1 MRPILLKLA
10 RAGKAIHV
18 LCASLGVLLFSL
30 SLFSQGN
37 LGRILGT
44 VTDQTGGVV
53 SGATVTIID
62 KDRGVARTLTTDD
75 AGEYNAPS
83 LIPGTYIVRA
93 EAKGFKRLERQNVVL
108 EVGKEIR
115 VDLTVQPGEQIQTVT
130 VTEAIPLVETT
141 NATLGGTLNNADIS
155 DIPLNGRN
163 YQNLLSLRPGVMIQP
178 GGSPWTQSSNNT
190 RPDETVW
197 MVDGV
202 FNANFADRRPIV
214 NTPSPFT
221 DGATILPVDAIQEFN
236 LEEDPKA
243 EYGFSPGAVVNVGIK
258 SGTNT
263 LHGSAY
269 AFGRDGS
276 WDARN
281 VFNSAPAPELP
292 TNLKQ
297 FGGVLGGPIKK
308 DKLFFFGGYEGLRSF
323 VGNALGT
330 QVPATGPGLG
340 PGSSMLDAIAALQ
353 KAKVARSTVSE
364 QLLGCTGD
372 SPSNVTGAVIPVA
385 CTGGL
390 IQGAAANTTTYN
402 SGFPNTNQSDNGVG
416 KIDYRINDK
425 HTIHG
430 TVVIGRY
437 FGLGEDHPIVSALWR
452 NPDPLKSYT
461 VTGDWIWTASS
472 SLVNEVRFGFNRFD
486 FALLQQ
492 DNNLFANGKDYPL
505 NTGITSTGGFP
516 NVEIGSNFAPLGGWR
531 GRPIDFENP
540 SYDFQDNLS
549 YLKGKHSFKFG
560 GEFTHILVDFNLHD
574 TRGRIQ
580 FRGKQVPG
588 LADCFGGTASCPL
601 EDFFAGKPQ
610 RAFQLIGTTPRHIN
624 WMNYAGFVQD
634 DWRIKQR
641 LMLNLGLRYSYVSPL
656 KEAND
661 FFGTFDPTQGLVQQG
676 QSSVGGTVV
685 KPDYKDF
692 SPRLGFA
699 WDVTG
704 KGTTTIRG
712 GASLIYSMFS
722 TAQFMQSG
730 QQNFGGGG
738 GLHVIPTGACRTAVT
753 IGTPCPQTFGGTIVL
768 GNATIPKGNLNW
780 DPTVNANPGLNGGV
794 VFPTGATLACGGGAP
809 PCNIITVDP
818 NLKTPYVVNW
828 DLGVQHAFTNNLSL
842 EVGYVATHG
851 ARLTNFID
859 INQANPVT
867 GALPFATRL
876 DASGAP
882 MSYLGFIN
890 RTVNDGRSNYNSLQT
905 TLTKRIS
912 HGLNF
917 TAGYTYGHGLDNG
930 SLSRFGNLPQDS
942 LNPGAEYGSSD
953 YDVRHRFTLTA
964 GYEIPGK
971 NGFAQLLKGW
981 KLNAAMN
988 IESGQPW
995 LVDDTNNNFI
1005 GTNESTD
1012 RWDFFG
1018 NPNDFKSGSS
1028 SLPYCTGPG
1037 GTGSSTG
1044 CTITSGISGQ
1054 LSCAP
1059 GSDVQGLGC
1068 TTVSSSLASAS
1079 SMWSQCTAHANPAAI
1094 ADGNLASGG
1103 CFVVGNSV
1111 MTPPAQNTF
1120 GNMGRNI
1127 FRDSGFKNVDLSV
1140 FKEFKFT
1147 ERYAAEFRWEL
1158 FNVFNHP
1165 NIANPYGAA
1174 NGWGGGQDPSAPG
1187 SFGCGCAT
1195 PDVAA
1200 GNPLVGS
1207 GSARVMQLGLKL
1219 TF

>member
-1 MRPILLKLA
+1 MRHVSLELA
-10 RAGKAIHV
+10 RTRKAIPM
-18 LCASLGVLLFSL
+18 LSATLGVLLFSL
-30 SLFSQGN
+30 PLFSQGN

-62 KDRGVARTLTTDD
+62 KDRGVARTLTSDD

-115 VDLTVQPGEQIQTVT
+115 VDLTVQPGEQVQTVT

-214 NTPSPFT
+214 NSPSPFT
-221 DGATILPVDAIQEFN
+221 DGATILPIDSIQEFN

-258 SGTNT
+258 SGTNN

-281 VFNSAPAPELP
+281 VFNAAPAPALP
-292 TNLKQ
+292 TELKQ
-297 FGGVLGGPIKK
+297 FGAVVGGPIKK

-330 QVPATGPGLG
+330 NIPELAGQSAPDPAN
-340 PGSSMLDAIAALQ
+340 SMVDAVAALQ
-353 KAKVARSTVSE
+353 RAKIARSPVSE
-364 QLLGCTGD
+364 QIFGCTGD
-372 SPSNVTGAVIPVA
+372 TPSNISGAVIPVT

-390 IQGAAANTTTYN
+390 VQGASPNTTTYN
-402 SGFPNTNQSDNGVG
+402 SGFRNTNQSDNGVG

-425 HTIHG
+425 HMIHG

-437 FGLGEDHPIVSALWR
+437 FGLGEDHPIVASYWE
-452 NPDPLKSYT
+452 NPDPLKSTT

-472 SLVNEVRFGFNRFD
+472 SLVNEARFGYNLFE
-486 FALLQQ
+486 FALLQS
-492 DNNLFANGKDYPL
+492 DANKFANGKDYPL
-505 NTGITSTGGFP
+505 NTGITTTGGFP
-516 NVEIGSNFAPLGGWR
+516 NVEITGFAPLGGWR

-540 SYDFQDNLS
+540 NYDFQDNIS

-560 GEFTHILVDFNLHD
+560 GEFTHIHVDFNGHD

-580 FRGKQVPG
+580 FRGGQVPV
-588 LADCFGGTASCPL
+588 LTDCGGKSCPL
-601 EDFFAGKPQ
+601 EDYFAGVPQ
-610 RAFQLIGTTPRHIN
+610 RAFQLVGTTPRTIN
-624 WMNYAGFVQD
+624 WTSTAGFVQD

-641 LMLNLGLRYSYVSPL
+641 VMLNLGLRYSYVSPL
-656 KEAND
+656 KEANNL
-661 FFGTFDPTQGLVQQG
+661 FGTFDPTLGMVQQG
-676 QSSVGGTVV
+676 QASVGSTVL
-685 KPDYKDF
+685 KPDYRDF

-712 GASLIYSMFS
+712 GAGVLYSMFS

-738 GLHVIPTGACRTAVT
+738 GLHVIPTGACTVAVSV
-753 IGTPCPQTFGGTIVL
+753 GTPCPKTFGGTIVL
-768 GNATIPKGNLNW
+768 GNATIPRANLNW
-780 DPTVNANPGLNGGV
+780 DPAIGGSLNGGV

-809 PCNIITVDP
+809 ACNIITVDP

-828 DLGVQHAFTNNLSL
+828 DLGIQHAFGNNLSL

-851 ARLTNFID
+851 ARLTNFVD
-859 INQANPVT
+859 INQIDRAT
-867 GALPFATRL
+867 GVRPFAQF
-876 DASGAP
+876 P
-882 MSYLGFIN
+882 YLQYIN

-905 TLTKRIS
+905 TLTKRFS
-912 HGLNF
+912 HGVNF

-942 LNPGAEYGSSD
+942 LNPAAEYASSD

-971 NGFAQLLKGW
+971 NGYAQLLKGW
-981 KLNAAMN
+981 KLNTTMN
-988 IESGQPW
+988 LEGSQPW
-995 LVDDTNNNFI
+995 LVDDTGNDFI
-1005 GTNESTD
+1005 GTGESTD

-1018 NPNDFKSGSS
+1018 NPADFKSGSS
-1028 SLPYCTGPG
+1028 SIPYCAFPSAPGKGVTLANIGPA
-1037 GTGSSTG
+1037 S
-1044 CTITSGISGQ
+1044 CTEQSGISG
-1054 LSCAP
+1054 L
-1059 GSDVQGLGC
+1059 V
-1068 TTVSSSLASAS
+1068 TTLPSSLGAK
-1079 SMWSQCTAHANPAAI
+1079 CTSVTP
-1094 ADGNLASGG
+1094 DPSTLAGGG
-1103 CFVVGNSV
+1103 CFVAGNSV
-1111 MTPPAQNTF
+1111 MVPPKSGTF
-1120 GNMGRNI
+1120 GTMGRNI
-1127 FRDSGFKNVDLSV
+1127 FRDSGFKNVDFSV

-1147 ERYAAEFRWEL
+1147 ERYGAEFRWEV

-1165 NIANPYGAA
+1165 LIANPYGAA
-1174 NGWGGGQDPSAPG
+1174 NGWGGGQDPSAPS

-1207 GSARVMQLGLKL
+1207 GSSRVMQLGLKL
-1219 TF
+1219 SF